1 MTTLNPEFDFTFSLR
16 IKGMI
21 LAATD
26 VITGMEP
33 GASLAYQDIA
43 WDYSFAT
50 KLLHA

>member
-1 MTTLNPEFDFTFSLR
+1 MTTFNPEFDLAFSLR

-21 LAATD
+21 LATTD

-43 WDYSFAT
+43 WDYNFAA